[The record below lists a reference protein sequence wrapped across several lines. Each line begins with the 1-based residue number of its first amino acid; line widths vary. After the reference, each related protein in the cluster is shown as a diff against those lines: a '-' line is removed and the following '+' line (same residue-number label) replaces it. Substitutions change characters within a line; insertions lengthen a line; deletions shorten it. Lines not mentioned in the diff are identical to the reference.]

1 MKFLTGLLGRSK
13 PEDVSPVSSPEA
25 AAALG
30 RRKAVM
36 VTSVA
41 ALVIAGTIACVFF
54 LSEQIIVKPQ
64 NGAAGEERRPALT
77 ALDRALIKAV
87 IDDESAEVRR
97 CLSGGAK
104 AGAADELGRSPIKAA
119 IALNRVSFIKEF
131 IDDGYSD
138 NAGKENSVL
147 VYAVVQNRSQA
158 VKELMRLPFDVNIL
172 DKNGYTPLM
181 YDINR
186 NYLEVVRELLKA
198 GANVNKPDGNGI
210 FPLIAA
216 VTVGKPDLVAE
227 LLKAG
232 ACADSVSPSGETAMD
247 IARKR
252 SKQVM
257 IALLSEAG
265 APVN

>member
-1 MKFLTGLLGRSK
+1 
-13 PEDVSPVSSPEA
+13 
-25 AAALG
+25 
-30 RRKAVM
+30 M

-54 LSEQIIVKPQ
+54 LSEQMSIKPQ
-64 NGAAGEERRPALT
+64 NGSAGEERRPALT
-77 ALDRALIKAV
+77 ALDRALVKAV
-87 IDDESAEVRR
+87 IDNDPAEVRR

-104 AGAADELGRSPIKAA
+104 AGVVDELGRSPIKAA

-131 IDDGYSD
+131 IDGGYSD

-147 VYAVVQNRSQA
+147 VYAVVQNRPQA
-158 VKELMRLPFDVNIL
+158 VKELMRLPFDVNVL
-172 DKNGYTPLM
+172 DINGYTPLM
-181 YDINR
+181 YAINR
-186 NYLEVVRELLKA
+186 DYLEVVRELLKA
-198 GANVNKPDGNGI
+198 GANVNTPDRSGVS
-210 FPLIAA
+210 PLIAA

-227 LLKAG
+227 LLKDG
-232 ACADSVSPSGETAMD
+232 ASANSVSPSGQTAMD

-265 APVN
+265 APAN